1 MTITR
6 ITPSPEPCQE
16 AGWAASQ
23 YYLDGTVT
31 REFAVGLRPLG
42 SLMLLDALR
51 QPFFKIESHH
61 YMIKG
66 LLGDDSIRVACHRE
80 HQDELE
86 TFATRLPRRHRV
98 GMFRQERF
106 RTHD

>member
-16 AGWAASQ
+16 ARWAAWQ
-23 YYLDGTVT
+23 WHLDSTVT
-31 REFAVGLRPLG
+31 RDFAVGLRSLG
-42 SLMLLDALR
+42 SLMLLDTLR

-66 LLGDDSIRVACHRE
+66 LLGDSSIRVACHRDY
-80 HQDELE
+80 QDELE
-86 TFATRLPRRHRV
+86 TIQHTIEQL
-98 GMFRQERF
+98 
-106 RTHD
+106 

>member
-16 AGWAASQ
+16 AGWAACQ
-23 YYLDGTVT
+23 WHLDSTVT
-31 REFAVGLRPLG
+31 RDFAVSLRPLG
-42 SLMLLDALR
+42 ALMLLDTLR

-66 LLGDDSIRVACHRE
+66 LLGDSSIRVACHRDY
-80 HQDELE
+80 QDELE
-86 TFATRLPRRHRV
+86 TIQHTIEQL
-98 GMFRQERF
+98 
-106 RTHD
+106 